1 MLRCHAGDRWRH
13 QLRAIK
19 VPLSTRGLQVH
30 DILSDAALIE
40 LIERIYAA
48 GCDPAEWQAFVDHV
62 HAHLPGTAFST
73 HLTMAGTG
81 LTGCSA
87 GLPEE
92 QLKSYF
98 AHYHTLNPFTALFA
112 KLEPGRVYTT
122 TGLGTRQW
130 IGKQAFYHEWLKPA
144 GNLTHGASMV
154 VTRDSRRL
162 FRMCFDMPERQGH
175 LEDVCA
181 QLLTRLG
188 PHLARAF
195 EVNERLQATAA
206 TEAMLSGLI
215 DRIDGAAIILGPEAR
230 VLALNRQ
237 AEALARRASLFRISL
252 PGRLAFGNPDHEAS
266 FRRSLAVAL
275 GAIGPGAPYAFSC
288 GGGEPSPIDGPI
300 AVMLLPLRPAGGGA
314 ALTVASPR
322 ALLVVQE
329 ARSAS
334 LPKDLLRSVYRLTNA
349 EAALV
354 LQIASG
360 ASVADAADAAGVTLT
375 TARNQLAAAMAKVG
389 VNRQA
394 ELVATIAALAPRLS
408 LDGDD

>member
-1 MLRCHAGDRWRH
+1 M
-13 QLRAIK
+13 
-19 VPLSTRGLQVH
+19 H
-30 DILSDAALIE
+30 DILSDATLVE

-48 GCDPAEWQAFVDHV
+48 GCDPDEWQALVDHV
-62 HAHLPGTAFST
+62 HAQLPSTAFST
-73 HLTMAGTG
+73 HLTIAGTG
-81 LTGCSA
+81 LTGRTS

-92 QLKSYF
+92 QLKSYME
-98 AHYHTLNPFTALFA
+98 HYHALNPYNAYFNRLDVG
-112 KLEPGRVYTT
+112 KVYTV
-122 TGLGTRQW
+122 TGLGSRQW
-130 IGKQAFYHEWLKPA
+130 LRGHAFYHEWLKPA
-144 GNLTHGASMV
+144 GDFTYGASMV
-154 VTRDSRRL
+154 VARDQRRL
-162 FRMCFDMPERQGH
+162 FRITFDMSERQAH

-181 QLLTRLG
+181 RLLNRLG

-195 EVNERLQATAA
+195 EVNERLAAAAA
-206 TEAMLSGLI
+206 TEAMLAGLI
-215 DRIDGAAIILGPEAR
+215 DSIDGAAIILGPEAR

-252 PGRLAFGNPDHEAS
+252 PGRLAFRNPAHEAS

-275 GAIGPGAPYAFSC
+275 GALSHGAPYAFPAGDS
-288 GGGEPSPIDGPI
+288 EAGPI
-300 AVMLLPLRPAGGGA
+300 TVMLLPLRPAGGGG
-314 ALTVASPR
+314 ALTVAGPR

-334 LPKDLLRSVYRLTNA
+334 LPKDLLRSLYRLTNA

-360 ASVADAADAAGVTLT
+360 ASVADAADAGGVTLT

-408 LDGDD
+408 LEQDD

>member
-1 MLRCHAGDRWRH
+1 MPRSR
-13 QLRAIK
+13 
-19 VPLSTRGLQVH
+19 TRGPQVH
-30 DILSDAALIE
+30 DILSDATLVE

-48 GCDPAEWQAFVDHV
+48 GCDPDEWQALVDHV
-62 HAHLPGTAFST
+62 HAQLPSTAFST
-73 HLTMAGTG
+73 HLTIAGTG
-81 LTGCSA
+81 LTGRTS

-92 QLKSYF
+92 QLKSYME
-98 AHYHTLNPFTALFA
+98 HYHALNPYNAYFNRLDVG
-112 KLEPGRVYTT
+112 KVYTV
-122 TGLGTRQW
+122 TGLGSRQW
-130 IGKQAFYHEWLKPA
+130 LRGHAFYHEWLKPA
-144 GNLTHGASMV
+144 GDFTYGASMV
-154 VTRDSRRL
+154 VARDQRRL
-162 FRMCFDMPERQGH
+162 FRITFDMSERQAH

-181 QLLTRLG
+181 RLLNRLG

-195 EVNERLQATAA
+195 EVNERLAAAAA
-206 TEAMLSGLI
+206 TEAMLAGLI
-215 DRIDGAAIILGPEAR
+215 DSIDGAAIILGPEAR

-252 PGRLAFGNPDHEAS
+252 PGRLAFRNPAHEAS

-275 GAIGPGAPYAFSC
+275 GALSHGAPYAFPAGDS
-288 GGGEPSPIDGPI
+288 EAGPI
-300 AVMLLPLRPAGGGA
+300 TVMLLPLRPAGGGG
-314 ALTVASPR
+314 ALTVAGPR

-334 LPKDLLRSVYRLTNA
+334 LPKDLLRSLYRLTNA

-360 ASVADAADAAGVTLT
+360 ASVADAADAGGVTLT

-408 LDGDD
+408 LEQDD